1 MGSLVYL
8 IVPLAVFAFVVS
20 VWVWRQRRPTSMDAS
35 LREFRRGLDAL
46 KPDPDEPPR
55 SSDDEDRPPPGLG
68 RRR

>member
-8 IVPLAVFAFVVS
+8 IVPVAVFAFIVS

-46 KPDPDEPPR
+46 KPDPEASAR
-55 SSDDEDRPPPGLG
+55 SSDDGERTTPGL
-68 RRR
+68 RRRR